1 MINERKCAIVGCGFV
16 GATIAYTLLQSGM
29 FSEMVLIDINKNK
42 ARGEAEDLSHC
53 LPFHAPMD
61 IYAGDYKDASDC
73 AIVIIAAGAN
83 QRPGQ
88 SRLSLVETNVAIMNS
103 IVSHLLAV
111 GSEAILLVVSNP
123 VDIVTYAAL
132 ARSGFPKSRVIGS
145 GTVLDSARLKYLAGK
160 HFAVDPRNVHSF
172 IIGEHGDS
180 ELAVFSSANISGI
193 DLGDF
198 CSTGHTE
205 IQTGACAPSAMQ
217 KLYEEVKGSAYRIIE
232 GKDATY
238 YGIAEATRRI
248 VGAIVNDEKS
258 IMPVSAYLD
267 GEYGIRDV
275 SIGVPCVVGKDGI
288 ENVLEIPLDD
298 GELAALRRSA
308 SELQGV
314 LHAIS
319 VPSPFLSKR

>member
-29 FSEMVLIDINKNK
+29 FSEMVLIDVNRDK

-61 IYAGDYKDASDC
+61 IYAGDYRDAADC
-73 AIVIIAAGAN
+73 AIVIITAGAN
-83 QRPGQ
+83 QRPGE
-88 SRLSLVETNVAIMNS
+88 SRLSLVETNTHIVNS
-103 IVSHLLAV
+103 IVSQLLAV

-123 VDIVTYAAL
+123 VDIVTYTAL
-132 ARSGFPKSRVIGS
+132 ARSGFPKNRVIGS

-205 IQTGACAPSAMQ
+205 LEAGACAPSAMQ
-217 KLYEEVKGSAYRIIE
+217 GLYEKVKGSAYRIIE
-232 GKDATY
+232 GKGATY
-238 YGIAEATRRI
+238 YGIAEATKRI
-248 VGAIVNDEKS
+248 VSAIVNDEKS

-275 SIGVPCVVGKDGI
+275 TIGVPCVVGKDGI
-288 ENVLEIPLDD
+288 ENVLEIPLDKN
-298 GELAALRRSA
+298 ELSALRHSA
-308 SELQGV
+308 NELSEV
-314 LHAIS
+314 LRALSI
-319 VPSPFLSKR
+319 PSPLLSKR

>member
-29 FSEMVLIDINKNK
+29 FSEMVLIDINQDK

-61 IYAGDYKDASDC
+61 IYAGEYKEAADC
-73 AIVIIAAGAN
+73 AIVIITAGAN
-83 QRPGQ
+83 QRPGE
-88 SRLSLVETNVAIMNS
+88 SRLSLVETNTDIMNS
-103 IVSHLLAV
+103 IVSQLLRV

-123 VDIVTYAAL
+123 VDIVSYAAL
-132 ARSGFPKSRVIGS
+132 SRSGFPKSRVIGS

-160 HFAVDPRNVHSF
+160 HFSVDPRNVHSF
-172 IIGEHGDS
+172 IVGEHGDS

-193 DLGDF
+193 DLSDF

-205 IQTGACAPSAMQ
+205 LPTGACAPSAMQ
-217 KLYEEVKGSAYRIIE
+217 TLYEEVKGSAYRIIE
-232 GKDATY
+232 GKGATY

-248 VGAIVNDEKS
+248 VSAIVNDEKS

-275 SIGVPCVVGKDGI
+275 SIGVPCVVGRKGI
-288 ENVLEIPLDD
+288 EHVLEIPLDD
-298 GELAALRRSA
+298 GELSALRHSA
-308 SELQGV
+308 RELSEV
-314 LHAIS
+314 LRALSI
-319 VPSPFLSKR
+319 PSPFASKR